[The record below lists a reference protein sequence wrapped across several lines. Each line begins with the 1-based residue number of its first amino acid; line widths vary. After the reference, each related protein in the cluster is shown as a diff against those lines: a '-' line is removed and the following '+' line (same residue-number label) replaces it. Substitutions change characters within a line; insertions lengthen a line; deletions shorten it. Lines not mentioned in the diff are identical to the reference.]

1 MLELLLKAYKAE
13 PRSKTI
19 SKLLFKGKWEKEG
32 GLRLQLKEWEEIKKN
47 NNVKCTTSINWRE
60 FAWKTM
66 IHFFRVPSQ
75 NVFTERDTL
84 LEKIALK

>member
-1 MLELLLKAYKAE
+1 MGERRGVEVAIE
-13 PRSKTI
+13 RV
-19 SKLLFKGKWEKEG
+19 G
-32 GLRLQLKEWEEIKKN
+32 GNKKN